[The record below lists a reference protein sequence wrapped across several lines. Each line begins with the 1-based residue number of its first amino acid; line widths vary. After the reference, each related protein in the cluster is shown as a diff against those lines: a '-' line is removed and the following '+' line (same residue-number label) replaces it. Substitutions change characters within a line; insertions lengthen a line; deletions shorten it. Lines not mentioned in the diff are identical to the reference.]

1 MGRIITEPES
11 NSFSLLRIRLFNTL
25 FWQSVFI
32 NKFYF
37 QWFSR
42 IINDSRNSVN
52 EKRVTAYVRYN
63 ENYNAN
69 VIIAKLSVH
78 FQRRAIGRSPVYL
91 ILYFYI

>member
-1 MGRIITEPES
+1 MGWIITEPES

-42 IINDSRNSVN
+42 IINDSRNAAN
-52 EKRVTAYVRYN
+52 EKRVTAYVRH

-69 VIIAKLSVH
+69 VIIAKIGVY
-78 FQRRAIGRSPVYL
+78 FQRRAIGRSLVYL